1 MNIVSSFLIAASLSM
16 DNLAVTI
23 SVGCTQHLKGHRG
36 TIWQISL
43 LFSLAHLVMFS
54 IGYEGGTLLHAGHVV
69 GAVLSCGFLV
79 WIGARMVHAAWR
91 PKTQPDDC
99 TLLHSF
105 KTQVALAVATSLD
118 ALWAGVG
125 MAFSS
130 AVFWQ
135 VVSALVACVF
145 ITSLSGFYLGQFL
158 GRTFGRKMEIIGGM
172 VLILFGGKV
181 LLEGVGIL

>member
-1 MNIVSSFLIAASLSM
+1 MNIVSSFLIGASLSM

-23 SVGCTQHLKGHRG
+23 SAGCSHHLKGHRG

-43 LFSLAHLVMFS
+43 VFALAHLVMFS
-54 IGYEGGTLLHAGHVV
+54 IGYEGGTLLHAGRVV
-69 GAVLSCGFLV
+69 GAVLACAILG
-79 WIGARMVHAAWR
+79 WIGARMVHGAWK
-91 PKTQPDDC
+91 PNPQPDGC
-99 TLLHSF
+99 PLLHSF

-135 VVSALVACVF
+135 IVSALVVCVF

-158 GRTFGRKMEIIGGM
+158 GRTFGRKMEMIGGA
-172 VLILFGGKV
+172 VLILFGVKV
-181 LLEGVGIL
+181 LLEGVGIW